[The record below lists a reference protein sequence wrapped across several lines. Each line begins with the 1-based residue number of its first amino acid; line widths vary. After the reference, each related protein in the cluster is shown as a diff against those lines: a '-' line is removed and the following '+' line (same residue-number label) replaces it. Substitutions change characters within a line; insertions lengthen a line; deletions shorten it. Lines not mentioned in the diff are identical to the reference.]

1 MGFESKSLDSFKIAS
16 KIHFLDGE
24 MAELPERFVV
34 VIGASSDAM
43 LGYPT
48 SEELGSRAHFSL
60 LYR

>member
-34 VIGASSDAM
+34 VM
-43 LGYPT
+43 L
-48 SEELGSRAHFSL
+48 
-60 LYR
+60 